1 MKILIT
7 GATGLVGNALTKKLL
22 DNNYSVNYLTTSSK
36 KIDVKPNFK
45 GFFWNPSTG
54 EIDKNAFENVNAII
68 HLAGANIAHRW
79 TKSHKK
85 EILDSRILSTN
96 LLYNTLK
103 NTPNQ
108 VKQFI
113 AASGTAIYPDS
124 ETNCYTEDFTGKAHG
139 FLSQVVQ
146 EWEGS
151 VDKISSLDI
160 KVCKLRT
167 GIVYAKNGGALQ
179 EIIKPIKYG
188 IGSSFGTGK
197 QIQSWIHIQD
207 LVNIY
212 EFALENQLTGLFNAV
227 SPNPVSDQVLTKT
240 IATILKKPLF
250 MPNIP
255 RFMMKL
261 ILGDMHE
268 LLFTD
273 KNISS
278 QKIIN
283 QGFKF
288 TFQDIDNALTDILK

>member
-7 GATGLVGNALTKKLL
+7 GATGLVGKLL
-22 DNNYSVNYLTTSSK
+22 TEQLLKNNHSVNFLTTSLK
-36 KIDVKPNFK
+36 KIESNPNLN
-45 GFFWNPSTG
+45 GFYWNPKNA
-54 EIDKNAFENVNAII
+54 EIDIKAIESVDAI
-68 HLAGANIAHRW
+68 VHLAGANIAHRW
-79 TKSHKK
+79 TESYKK
-85 EILDSRILSTN
+85 EILDSRVLSTN
-96 LLYNTLK
+96 LLFDTLK
-103 NTPNQ
+103 KNKNQ
-108 VKQFI
+108 VHHFI
-113 AASGTAIYPDS
+113 TASGTAIYPDS
-124 ETNCYTEDFTGKAHG
+124 ETNLYTEDFTGKADG
-139 FLSQVVQ
+139 FLSNVVQ

-151 VDKISSLDI
+151 AAKITSLNI
-160 KVCKLRT
+160 KVCILRT

-179 EIIKPIKYG
+179 EIVKPIKYG

-212 EFALENQLTGLFNAV
+212 EYVLQNQLSGLYNAV
-227 SPNPVSDQVLTKT
+227 SPHPVSDQVLTKT

-250 MPNIP
+250 LPNIP
-255 RFMMKL
+255 RFLMKL

-278 QKIIN
+278 QKIVN

-288 TFQDIDNALTDILK
+288 KFQNINNALTDILK